1 MDQDELIDA
10 TFRMASCSVRGLYK
24 SNNTGTQELA
34 QILHNLADVVGKS
47 TLTYADFYG
56 IVNQLAAWNR
66 AKLELLKE
74 SQP

>member
-1 MDQDELIDA
+1 M
-10 TFRMASCSVRGLYK
+10 